1 MLSASKFI
9 KEKNPIF
16 FLELWIHLESLDPF
30 PLGFLPLNKGK
41 VTFCMATKNRKF
53 HEIWFTKPEKPYQS
67 LCFSL
72 KFSPLQTNL
81 LMENNGFT
89 ILVFSQGVCL

>member
-1 MLSASKFI
+1 
-9 KEKNPIF
+9 
-16 FLELWIHLESLDPF
+16 
-30 PLGFLPLNKGK
+30 
-41 VTFCMATKNRKF
+41 MATKNRKF

-89 ILVFSQGVCL
+89 ILVFSQGVCS